1 MKTLK
6 SRDHMRGAANDH
18 HVATARAR
26 SAIRK
31 RVRELSVELFLIGDG
46 ERATGLLSRVTW
58 VLAIGVDISLQDRS
72 AAARGAEVQS
82 TLYTVLQLA
91 IEGGR
96 WRADQADRIWVSMHQ
111 ACELMVEH
119 PQAALAA
126 QPQAASLAAC
136 VRAASR
142 RSAGCNVALRR
153 RAAH

>member
-91 IEGGR
+91 IEEAVG
-96 WRADQADRIWVSMHQ
+96 
-111 ACELMVEH
+111 
-119 PQAALAA
+119 ALTR
-126 QPQAASLAAC
+126 PIASGC
-136 VRAASR
+136 PCIRPAS
-142 RSAGCNVALRR
+142 
-153 RAAH
+153 